1 MGKMKEL
8 LLEVVE
14 MAETEQDY
22 QKVADYFGMRVE
34 EVARI
39 VREYGESSPGQLE
52 GVL

>member
-8 LLEVVE
+8 LIEVVE
-14 MAETEQDY
+14 MAEREQDY

-34 EVARI
+34 EVACI
-39 VREYGESSPGQLE
+39 VKQYGEIVPGQLE

>member
-8 LLEVVE
+8 LIEVVE
-14 MAETEQDY
+14 MAEYEDI

-39 VREYGESSPGQLE
+39 VRQYGEKSPGQLE